1 MEIKAVFFDI
11 DGTLVNDSKNVL
23 ASTEEAIR
31 NLKAQGILVGL
42 ATGRGPFFV
51 KPFMEQLDLDFAVT
65 YNGSYIL
72 TREGLL
78 ASSPIDK
85 GQLSAMV
92 KYAHAHRKELALGTA
107 DAVLGSKIMSFG
119 MGKVSHLGRFIPRK
133 WGGSVSQSFNRVV
146 SRVVRQRPEELEA
159 IARQP
164 IYQMHLLATKAE
176 INEIAAVFPDLKFTR
191 SSPFAADVINA
202 GVSKLEGIKKVGET
216 FGFGIDEVM
225 AFGDSDN
232 DLEMLSG
239 VGLSIAMGNG
249 SRKVKEVA
257 KHTTSSNTEDGISK
271 ALEHFGILAKQEAF
285 VSEDPH
291 FNKVKEFHSVMDG
304 ETQECPI
311 AWQQEDALH
320 RSDFKIEEI
329 VEFVRA
335 ASASEEAFDEGV
347 AHLHA
352 VLDKAA
358 DKVRGKIPTGVSLT
372 GQVDAL
378 VDVLY
383 LTYGSFALMGVDPEK
398 VFDIVHEA
406 NMGKIFPDGKAHY
419 DPVTHKILKPDD
431 WEEKYA
437 PEPAIRKELARQLA
451 AYTNKKGKAQVK
463 SESQQGL
470 SKQNQEAEN

>member
-23 ASTEEAIR
+23 SSTEEAIR
-31 NLKAQGILVGL
+31 NLKSQGILVGL

-51 KPFMEQLDLDFAVT
+51 KPFMESLDLDFAVT

-72 TREGLL
+72 TRQGML

-85 GQLSAMV
+85 AQLAAMV
-92 KYAHAHRKELALGTA
+92 EYATKHRKELALGTA

-119 MGKVSHLGRFIPRK
+119 MGKVSHLGRFVPK
-133 WGGSVSQSFNRVV
+133 KLSGSVSQSFNRVV
-146 SRVVRQRPEELEA
+146 SRVVRQSSSELMA

-164 IYQMHLLATKAE
+164 IYQMHLLATKDE
-176 INEIAAVFPDLKFTR
+176 IQEIAQGFPELKFTR

-202 GVSKLEGIKKVGET
+202 GVSKLEGIKQVGEQ
-216 FGFGIDEVM
+216 FGFGIDQVM

-257 KHTTSSNTEDGISK
+257 KHTTSSNTDDGISK

-285 VSEDPH
+285 VSKDPH

-304 ETQECPI
+304 ETQERPI
-311 AWQQEDALH
+311 AWSQEDALH

-335 ASASEEAFDEGV
+335 ASDSEEAFDTGI
-347 AHLHA
+347 AHLHR

-358 DKVRGKIPTGVSLT
+358 TKVRNKIPAKTSLT

-398 VFDIVHEA
+398 VFDIVHDA

-419 DPVTHKILKPDD
+419 DPVTHKILKPDG

-437 PEPAIRKELARQLA
+437 PEPAIRKELARQLDS
-451 AYTNKKGKAQVK
+451 YK
-463 SESQQGL
+463 E
-470 SKQNQEAEN
+470 KQEVQEE